1 MENDKNEKFNN
12 FDSEFAF
19 ILDYKEQNL
28 NNNIGYKNWETSMIK
43 KFGNNARLFKCS
55 KDNLLFY
62 TSNQEC
68 KEFPFYVSTCPYCKR
83 EICYFCSRFSQDE
96 AFSGN
101 CCLKRGIYYAIF
113 ESGCNTYIKYGHI
126 DPPPEKFIKI
136 SLMPYINMQFLISLC
151 FKFFFLGLPKKN
163 AEDIDDGNL
172 ITYEQDFY
180 NKHHHKTLK
189 TILFILKLF
198 FVFLSLPYIIFS
210 FFFMILLFLIS
221 LPFKG
226 FPICFFWGVIFGSPK
241 NLVIEDEFDKLY
253 SFN

>member
-1 MENDKNEKFNN
+1 MENEKNEKLNN
-12 FDSEFAF
+12 FDAELNNAF
-19 ILDYKEQNL
+19 KLDYKEQNL
-28 NNNIGYKNWETSMIK
+28 NNNIKYKNWETSMIK

-68 KEFPFYVSTCPYCKR
+68 KEFPFYVSICPYCKR
-83 EICYFCSRFSQDE
+83 EICYFCSRFSKDE

-113 ESGCNTYIKYGHI
+113 ESGCNIYIKYDHI

-136 SLMPYINMQFLISLC
+136 SLIPYINIQFFISLC

-163 AEDIDDGNL
+163 AEDMDNDKL
-172 ITYEQDFY
+172 ITYEEHFDIEHRY
-180 NKHHHKTLK
+180 KTLII
-189 TILFILKLF
+189 ILFIFKLF
-198 FVFLSLPYIIFS
+198 LVFLPLPYIIIS
-210 FFFMILLFLIS
+210 IFFMILLFLIS

-226 FPICFFWGVIFGSPK
+226 YPICFFWGVIFGSP
-241 NLVIEDEFDKLY
+241 NFSIEEEFDRLY
-253 SFN
+253 FY